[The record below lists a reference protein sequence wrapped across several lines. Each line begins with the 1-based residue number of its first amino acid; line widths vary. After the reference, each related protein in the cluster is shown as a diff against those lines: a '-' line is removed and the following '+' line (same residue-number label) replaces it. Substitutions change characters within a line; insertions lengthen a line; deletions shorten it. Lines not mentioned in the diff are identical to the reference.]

1 MEPQCSWRRKQE
13 RGSRELGEWLGEQ
26 GERRDTCCNE
36 SKHGHPIESPAPCPC
51 LHFISI
57 KFMKNFLWAGK
68 SLLPEL
74 QMQRTDWWLPEVGS
88 GWLVKQMKTK
98 YKLTVV
104 R

>member
-1 MEPQCSWRRKQE
+1 
-13 RGSRELGEWLGEQ
+13 
-26 GERRDTCCNE
+26 
-36 SKHGHPIESPAPCPC
+36 
-51 LHFISI
+51 
-57 KFMKNFLWAGK
+57 MKNFLWAGK